1 MARRQWRGATQAV
14 FCYSNPAGF
23 GKSGIR
29 LSSAARGREDSE
41 RAALPLSL
49 HSAALFPLRTLV
61 NIVWLKSILQCS
73 ISFPPLR
80 GTHKQRPNRA
90 QASWFIFVISVYLLM
105 CFLACGRKAAGNEE
119 LCIKKHS
126 RNPHILDSGNVLCLD
141 IFTMEV
147 TLNFIIMFA
156 QTTFQEY

>member
-14 FCYSNPAGF
+14 FCCSNPAGF

-29 LSSAARGREDSE
+29 LSSAARGREETE

-49 HSAALFPLRTLV
+49 HSATLFPLRTLV
-61 NIVWLKSILQCS
+61 NIVWLKSILRCS

-80 GTHKQRPNRA
+80 GIHKQRPIRT

-105 CFLACGRKAAGNEE
+105 HFLACGQKAAGNEK
-119 LCIKKHS
+119 LCIKKHGEVRS
-126 RNPHILDSGNVLCLD
+126 PHILDGGGCARSRKNGFYLD

-147 TLNFIIMFA
+147 AEHLIL
-156 QTTFQEY
+156 